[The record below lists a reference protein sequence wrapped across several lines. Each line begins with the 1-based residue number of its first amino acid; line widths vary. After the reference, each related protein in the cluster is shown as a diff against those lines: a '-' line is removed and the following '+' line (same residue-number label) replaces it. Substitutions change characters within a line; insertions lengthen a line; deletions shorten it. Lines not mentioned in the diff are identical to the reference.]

1 MLDLAIVADV
11 LARARARG
19 APFAEVFV
27 ENRFNASVRLLGGKI
42 VDAVSGQE
50 YGAGLRAIDGRRA
63 IYAYTN
69 DLTREG
75 LKAIADA
82 VATATTREESA
93 GLPADYTR
101 TAPRGLHPVVKQPSA
116 VSMEDR
122 AAILR
127 RADATARAAD
137 RRIVQVDTSV
147 QDHEQRVLIANSEG
161 LLVEDTRI
169 RSRIAVQAI
178 AEDDAGRRATGTW
191 FPGASRGFEFYE
203 STTPEEVAAEA
214 ARSALA
220 MLPADPAPAGTFP
233 VVIGNGFGGVIFHEA
248 CGHLLETTA
257 VAKKA
262 SVLADRL
269 GQVIAKPCVT
279 AWDDGTI
286 PNSWGGIE
294 FDDEGMPSQRTLL
307 IENGV
312 LKSYLADRMGSQ
324 QTGYPRTGSGRRE
337 SYRYAPASRMRST
350 FIASGKDR
358 PGALIEGVDFGLY
371 AARLGGGQVQP
382 GTGDYNFAVLE
393 GYLIR
398 KGKIAEP
405 VRGASLIGS
414 GPTTLQRI
422 EACADNLTLGQ
433 GMCGSI
439 SGSIPTDVGQP
450 WIYVS
455 ELTVGGQA

>member
-1 MLDLAIVADV
+1 MLDLALVADV
-11 LARARARG
+11 LARARGRG
-19 APFAEVFV
+19 APFADLFV
-27 ENRFNASVRLLGGKI
+27 ENRHSSTVRLLGGRI
-42 VDAVSGQE
+42 VDAVSGHD
-50 YGAGLRAIDGRRA
+50 YGAGLRTIDGNRA
-63 IYAYTN
+63 VYAYTN

-75 LKAIADA
+75 LLAIADA
-82 VATATTREESA
+82 VARGAGREGPSAPATDFTRA
-93 GLPADYTR
+93 
-101 TAPRGLHPVVKQPSA
+101 APRGLHPVTRPPSEVPKA
-116 VSMEDR
+116 LR
-122 AAILR
+122 ATILR
-127 RADATARAAD
+127 RADAAARGAD
-137 RRIVQVDTSV
+137 RRIAQVDASLL
-147 QDHEQRVLIANSEG
+147 DHEQHVLIANTEG
-161 LLVEDTRI
+161 LLVSDNRV
-169 RSRIAVQAI
+169 RSRLAVQAI
-178 AEDDAGRRATGTW
+178 AEDDAGRRATGSHS
-191 FPGASRGFEFYE
+191 PGASQGFEFFD
-203 STTPEEVAAEA
+203 STTPEDVAAEA

-220 MLPADPAPAGTFP
+220 MLPAGPVPAGSYP

-269 GQVIAKPCVT
+269 GERIAPACVT

-286 PNSWGGIE
+286 PNAWGGVE

-312 LKSYLADRMGSQ
+312 LNSYIVDRIGAQ
-324 QTGYPRTGSGRRE
+324 ITGYARTGSGRRE

-350 FIASGKDR
+350 FIAPGTDR
-358 PGALIEGVDFGLY
+358 PEALFEGVDFGLY

-398 KGKIAEP
+398 NGKVAEP

-414 GPTTLQRI
+414 GPETLQRI

-439 SGSIPTDVGQP
+439 SGSVPTDVGQP

>member
-19 APFAEVFV
+19 APFADLFV
-27 ENRFNASVRLLGGKI
+27 ENRHSSAVRLLGGKV
-42 VDAVSGQE
+42 VDAVSGQD
-50 YGAGLRAIDGRRA
+50 YGAGLRTIDGDRA
-63 IYAYTN
+63 VYAYTN

-75 LKAIADA
+75 LLAITDA
-82 VATATTREESA
+82 VARGGAREGPVAPASDFTRA
-93 GLPADYTR
+93 V
-101 TAPRGLHPVVKQPSA
+101 PRGLHPVARPPSEVPKA
-116 VSMEDR
+116 ER

-127 RADATARAAD
+127 RADATARGAD
-137 RRIVQVDTSV
+137 ARIVQVDASIL
-147 QDHEQRVLIANSEG
+147 DHEQQVLIANTEG
-161 LLVEDTRI
+161 LLAEDSRVRTRL
-169 RSRIAVQAI
+169 AVQAI
-178 AEDDAGRRATGTW
+178 AEDDAGRRATGASS
-191 FPGASRGFEFYE
+191 PGASQGFEFFDA
-203 STTPEEVAAEA
+203 TTPEDVAAGA

-220 MLPADPAPAGTFP
+220 MLPAGPAPAGTFP

-269 GQVIAKPCVT
+269 GERIAPAGVT

-286 PNSWGGIE
+286 PNAWGGIE

-312 LKSYLADRMGSQ
+312 LNSYLVDRIGAHL
-324 QTGYPRTGSGRRE
+324 TGYARTGSGRRE

-350 FIASGKDR
+350 FIAPGRHR
-358 PGALIEGVDFGLY
+358 PEALLEAVDFGLY
-371 AARLGGGQVQP
+371 AAHLGGSQVQP

-398 KGKIAEP
+398 NGKLAEP

-414 GPTTLQRI
+414 GPETLLRI
-422 EACADNLTLGQ
+422 EACADNLALGQ
-433 GMCGSI
+433 GRCGSI
-439 SGSIPTDVGQP
+439 SGSVPTDVGQP

-455 ELTVGGQA
+455 ELTVGGEA